1 MFEIYCKHA
10 IEVFYKSSS
19 LISAKHAM
27 KHIIKVWRIN
37 MFLNLKAWKEIF
49 IQGQKKLVKLESN
62 NANNDVYTS
71 KAQ

>member
-1 MFEIYCKHA
+1 
-10 IEVFYKSSS
+10 
-19 LISAKHAM
+19 
-27 KHIIKVWRIN
+27 